1 MRNWLR
7 NSYAGHTRQTVTGLL
22 RVCETSDMQV
32 SRLSNDARS
41 RPWDQ
46 LLKAGLGEALS
57 LGNAVLTNELV
68 TLPTVPIDDY
78 RSSVLVQLNLVEV
91 MSPPRAGR
99 RSSPIV
105 ASVSTFKK
113 SARLQGDVAIAA
125 SSSTPVQSGRRGRKS
140 GPKCAKVVSAS
151 SSSRGTAVPR
161 QSSGRRTGGIPRGKK
176 SLQLANVVSSDSNSA
191 GEVDAGGK
199 KRQGRFQIDSSD
211 E

>member
-1 MRNWLR
+1 
-7 NSYAGHTRQTVTGLL
+7 
-22 RVCETSDMQV
+22 MQV

-46 LLKAGLGEALS
+46 LLKSGLGEALS

-78 RSSVLVQLNLVEV
+78 RSSVLAQLNLVEV
-91 MSPPRAGR
+91 MGPPRAGR
-99 RSSPIV
+99 RSSLIV

-125 SSSTPVQSGRRGRKS
+125 SSSTPVQSGHRGRKS

-191 GEVDAGGK
+191 GEVVAGGK